1 MRKTALKIKQ
11 IREYNN
17 YSQKYMADQL
27 SISQPA
33 YARIENGVT
42 SLNEEK
48 IRKIAE
54 ILNVDLEKLLS
65 NDELTLNIQN
75 NTLNDNS
82 SIIKE
87 LNSKQ
92 NELYE
97 RLLSEKDR
105 TIQHLKNEV
114 KSLIENMKK

>member
-1 MRKTALKIKQ
+1 
-11 IREYNN
+11 
-17 YSQKYMADQL
+17 MADQL

-65 NDELTLNIQN
+65 NDELTLKY
-75 NTLNDNS
+75 T
-82 SIIKE
+82 E
-87 LNSKQ
+87 
-92 NELYE
+92 
-97 RLLSEKDR
+97 
-105 TIQHLKNEV
+105 
-114 KSLIENMKK
+114 

>member
-1 MRKTALKIKQ
+1 M
-11 IREYNN
+11 
-17 YSQKYMADQL
+17 
-27 SISQPA
+27 
-33 YARIENGVT
+33 T

-54 ILNVDLEKLLS
+54 I
-65 NDELTLNIQN
+65 
-75 NTLNDNS
+75 LNDNS